1 MSSQYF
7 TEEELE
13 EHYEKNRI
21 HDKQVEYTDG
31 TFTSECQA
39 ILTTRDG
46 RHYKVYYCEELSMS
60 GAHPCFIGQECEELF
75 LVPKLTLELG
85 YSSIPA
91 SETRISGDIMKVN
104 KGELL
109 EMLEN
114 TAEELLSR
122 DWGH

>member
-1 MSSQYF
+1 MKTQYF

-13 EHYEKNRI
+13 EYYEENRV
-21 HDKQVEYTDG
+21 HDKQVEYTDNYD
-31 TFTSECQA
+31 SIDYSA
-39 ILTTRDG
+39 ILTTPDG
-46 RHYKVYYCEELSMS
+46 RHYRVYYSENDGDRYFTVL
-60 GAHPCFIGQECEELF
+60 ECEELF
-75 LVPKLTLELG
+75 LIPKLTLELG

-91 SETRISGDIMKVN
+91 SETRISGDIMKAN
-104 KGELL
+104 RGELL